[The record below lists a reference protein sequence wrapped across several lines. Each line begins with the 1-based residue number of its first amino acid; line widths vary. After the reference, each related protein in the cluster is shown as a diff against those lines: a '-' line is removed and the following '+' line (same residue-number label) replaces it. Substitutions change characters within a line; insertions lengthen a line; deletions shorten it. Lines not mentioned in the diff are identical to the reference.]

1 MPNAKGHRADEVRQ
15 NTKRRRRGYRGYG
28 SPLRR
33 DAEQFGGAV
42 HWGRGFTG
50 VGFPGEAGSML
61 PKGQEILPKDL
72 HPGKRK

>member
-1 MPNAKGHRADEVRQ
+1 MPKGKGNRADEVRQ
-15 NTKRRRRGYRGYG
+15 NIKRRRRGYRGYG

-50 VGFPGEAGSML
+50 IGFPGEAGSML
-61 PKGQEILPKDL
+61 PREQEILPAEL
-72 HPGKRK
+72 HHGGRK